1 MPVQAF
7 TGWVLPQG
15 GGGLSLVET
24 KLVTASSSTTF
35 TGLDGDTDALY
46 VLQGDLLI
54 GALGATPVRILV
66 NGDSNAANYTP
77 TAAATFSTAGGPVTV
92 NVAATPWNLAGTT
105 FFAGST
111 VSFSV
116 EINAARTS
124 GATPLIRTMQG
135 SVLERQGA
143 SAYRYMP
150 SAAYT
155 SVASNLTSLV
165 IDDAGGASDFSG
177 RISLYKI
184 EI

>member
-1 MPVQAF
+1 MPDQAF

-35 TGLDGDTDALY
+35 SGLDGDTDALY

-54 GALGATPVRILV
+54 GAGGATPIRILV
-66 NGDSNAANYTP
+66 NGDTTVANYTS
-77 TAAATFSTAGGPVTV
+77 TAAAAFSTAGGPVTT
-92 NVAATPWNLAGTT
+92 NVTATPWNLAGTT

-111 VSFSV
+111 VAFSI

-124 GATPLIRTMQG
+124 GVTPLARTMQG
-135 SVLERQGA
+135 SVVERNAGNCF
-143 SAYRYMP
+143 RYLP
-150 SAAYT
+150 AAAYV
-155 SVASNLTSLV
+155 SGASNLTSLV

>member
-1 MPVQAF
+1 M
-7 TGWVLPQG
+7 
-15 GGGLSLVET
+15 
-24 KLVTASSSTTF
+24 
-35 TGLDGDTDALY
+35 
-46 VLQGDLLI
+46 
-54 GALGATPVRILV
+54 
-66 NGDSNAANYTP
+66 
-77 TAAATFSTAGGPVTV
+77 TV
-92 NVAATPWNLAGTT
+92 NVVATPWNLAGTT

-143 SAYRYMP
+143 NAYRYMP